1 MNGVVLVA
9 GAGGFLGGHL
19 VEALDGAWD
28 VVGVG
33 RSKAPENLSEVS
45 TVCWLRCKDS
55 TEGLAE
61 AARSVRPDLVVNA
74 AFVNRKPAD
83 QSDHEFLASNQG
95 VHLALFEACAEM
107 DIPVLLTSS
116 SAVYGEGDGQ
126 AALTEASPRRPVSLY
141 GLAKTQQ
148 ELQAEHVHRSRG
160 LRLCIARLFNL
171 LGPGRG
177 LGTVVHDWVSQI
189 AAFPRH
195 DAREEPPTLTVR
207 NRETARDFVDPRDAA
222 GALALLAD
230 RIAGRCD
237 DSIRGESLGGD
248 SLEIFNVASGR
259 SVSLRE
265 LDAYLQELSSRH
277 YEVIETHPSPG
288 KADAKA
294 QRGDAGR
301 LRRACGW
308 QPQTDWRQSVRDVW
322 EQYTDSA
329 SPEAQRETE

>member
-1 MNGVVLVA
+1 MNGIVLVA
-9 GAGGFLGGHL
+9 GAGGFLGSHL
-19 VEALDGAWD
+19 VEALDGSWD
-28 VVGVG
+28 IVGVG
-33 RSKAPENLSEVS
+33 RSKVPKDLSEGSPKGS
-45 TVCWLRCKDS
+45 TVRWLRCPDC

-61 AARSVRPDLVVNA
+61 AVRSLRPDLVVDA
-74 AFVNRKPAD
+74 AFVNRRPAN
-83 QSDHEFLASNQG
+83 QSDHEYLASNQG
-95 VHLALFEACAEM
+95 VHLALFEACAE
-107 DIPVLLTSS
+107 IEVPVLLTSS
-116 SAVYGEGDGQ
+116 SAVYGEGEGQ
-126 AALTEASPRRPVSLY
+126 SALTESSPRRPVSLY

-148 ELQAEHVHRSRG
+148 ELQAEHVHRTRG

-189 AAFPRH
+189 AAFPRQG
-195 DAREEPPTLTVR
+195 AEAESAALTVR

-222 GALALLAD
+222 SALALLAD

-265 LDAYLQELSSRH
+265 LDAYLHELSPRH

-294 QRGDAGR
+294 QRGDASR

-308 QPQTDWRQSVRDVW
+308 QPQTDWRQSVHDVW
-322 EQYTDSA
+322 EQYVTA
-329 SPEAQRETE
+329 GTR